1 MLKSTLLVIAAA
13 LAVLLVYAA
22 TKPDSFRVERSLR
35 IQAPPERL
43 HAMIN
48 DLRSFNTWN
57 PYERKDPALKGSYGA
72 TTVGPGARYG
82 WESSEVGTGSLAIL
96 ETVPASKVTMALDFV
111 KPFEAHNQAE
121 FTLQPEP
128 GGTRV
133 TWAMHGP
140 LPYLGKVMHVFI
152 NVDRM
157 VGTDFEA
164 GLANLKTLAE
174 KTMAEKAT

>member
-22 TKPDSFRVERSLR
+22 TRPDTFRVERSVR
-35 IQAPPERL
+35 IQAPPEKL

-57 PYERKDPALKGSYGA
+57 PYERKDPALKGSYGP
-72 TTVGPGARYG
+72 TTAGTGARYG
-82 WESSEVGTGSLAIL
+82 WESKEVGTGSLAIL

-121 FTLQPEP
+121 FTLQPEQ

-140 LPYLGKVMHVFI
+140 VPYLGKVMHVFI

-164 GLANLKTLAE
+164 GLANLKSLAE
-174 KTMAEKAT
+174 KST

>member
-22 TKPDSFRVERSLR
+22 TKPDTFRVERSLR
-35 IQAPPERL
+35 IHASPERL

-48 DLRSFNTWN
+48 DLHSFNTWN
-57 PYERKDPALKGSYGA
+57 PYERKDPALKGSYGQ
-72 TTVGPGARYG
+72 TTVGAGARYG
-82 WESSEVGTGSLAIL
+82 WESNEVGTGSLAIL

-121 FTLQPEP
+121 FTLQPEQD
-128 GGTRV
+128 GTRV

-140 LPYLGKVMHVFI
+140 VPYLAKVMHVFI

-174 KTMAEKAT
+174 KAVTEKAT

>member
-22 TKPDSFRVERSLR
+22 TKPDTFRVERSVR
-35 IQAPPERL
+35 IQASPEKL

-57 PYERKDPALKGSYGA
+57 PYERKDPALKGSYGP
-72 TTVGPGARYG
+72 TTVGTGARDG
-82 WESSEVGTGSLAIL
+82 WESQEVGTGSLAIL

-121 FTLQPEP
+121 FTLQPEQ

-140 LPYLGKVMHVFI
+140 VPYLGKVMHVFI

-164 GLANLKTLAE
+164 GLANLKSLAE
-174 KTMAEKAT
+174 KST

>member
-22 TKPDSFRVERSLR
+22 TRPDTFRVERSVR
-35 IQAPPERL
+35 IQAPPEKL

-57 PYERKDPALKGSYGA
+57 PYERKDPALKGSYGP
-72 TTVGPGARYG
+72 TTVGTGARYG
-82 WESSEVGTGSLAIL
+82 WESKEVGTGSLAIL

-121 FTLQPEP
+121 FTLQPEQ

-140 LPYLGKVMHVFI
+140 VPYLGKVMHVFI

-164 GLANLKTLAE
+164 GLANLKSLAE
-174 KTMAEKAT
+174 KST

>member
-22 TKPDSFRVERSLR
+22 TKPDTFRVERSVR
-35 IQAPPERL
+35 IQASPEKL

-57 PYERKDPALKGSYGA
+57 PYERKDPALKGSYGP
-72 TTVGPGARYG
+72 TTVGTGARYG
-82 WESSEVGTGSLAIL
+82 WESREVGTGSLAIL

-121 FTLQPEP
+121 FTLQPEQ

-140 LPYLGKVMHVFI
+140 VPYLGKVMHVFI

-164 GLANLKTLAE
+164 GLANLKSLAE
-174 KTMAEKAT
+174 KST

>member
-13 LAVLLVYAA
+13 LAVLLAYAA
-22 TKPDSFRVERSLR
+22 TKPDTFRVERSLR

-57 PYERKDPALKGSYGA
+57 PYERKDPAIKGNYGP
-72 TTVGPGARYG
+72 TTVGAGARYG
-82 WESSEVGTGSLAIL
+82 WESHEVGTGSLAIL

-121 FTLQPEP
+121 FTLQPEQ

-140 LPYLGKVMHVFI
+140 VPYLGKVMHVFI

-174 KTMAEKAT
+174 KNT

>member
-22 TKPDSFRVERSLR
+22 TKPDTFRVERSLR
-35 IQAPPERL
+35 IQASPEKL

-57 PYERKDPALKGSYGA
+57 PYERKDPALKGSYGP
-72 TTVGPGARYG
+72 TTVGTGARYG
-82 WESSEVGTGSLAIL
+82 WESQEVGTGSLAIL

-121 FTLQPEP
+121 FTLQPEQ

-140 LPYLGKVMHVFI
+140 VPYLGKVMHVFI

-164 GLANLKTLAE
+164 GLANLKSLAE
-174 KTMAEKAT
+174 KST

>member
-1 MLKSTLLVIAAA
+1 MLKTTLLTIAAA
-13 LAVLLVYAA
+13 LAVLLAYAA
-22 TKPDSFRVERSLR
+22 TRPDIFRVERSLR

-57 PYERKDPALKGSYGA
+57 PYERKDPALQGSYGA
-72 TTVGPGARYG
+72 TTVGKGASYG
-82 WESSEVGTGSLAIL
+82 WQSKEIGSGRMAIVD
-96 ETVPASKVTMALDFV
+96 TVPASKVTMTLDFIE
-111 KPFEAHNQAE
+111 PFEAHNHAE
-121 FTLQPEP
+121 FTLRPEP

-133 TWAMHGP
+133 TWALHGP
-140 LPYLGKVMHVFI
+140 VPYVAKVMHLFF

-157 VGTDFEA
+157 VGSDFEA

-174 KTMAEKAT
+174 KSA

>member
-22 TKPDSFRVERSLR
+22 TKPDTFRVERSVR
-35 IQAPPERL
+35 IQAPPEKL

-57 PYERKDPALKGSYGA
+57 PYERKDPALKGSYGP
-72 TTVGPGARYG
+72 TTVGTGARYG
-82 WESSEVGTGSLAIL
+82 WESKEVGTGSLAIL

-121 FTLQPEP
+121 FTLQPEQ

-140 LPYLGKVMHVFI
+140 VPYLGKVMHVFI

-164 GLANLKTLAE
+164 GLANLKSLAE
-174 KTMAEKAT
+174 KST

>member
-1 MLKSTLLVIAAA
+1 MLKSTLLVIATA

-22 TKPDSFRVERSLR
+22 TKPDTFRVERSVR
-35 IQAPPERL
+35 IQASPEKL

-57 PYERKDPALKGSYGA
+57 PYERKDPALKGSYGP
-72 TTVGPGARYG
+72 TTVGTGARYG
-82 WESSEVGTGSLAIL
+82 WESREVGTGSLAIL

-121 FTLQPEP
+121 FTLQPEQ

-140 LPYLGKVMHVFI
+140 VPYLGKVMHVFI

-164 GLANLKTLAE
+164 GLANLKSLAE
-174 KTMAEKAT
+174 KST

>member
-13 LAVLLVYAA
+13 LAVLLAYAA
-22 TKPDSFRVERSLR
+22 TKPDTFRVERSLR

-48 DLRSFNTWN
+48 DLRTFNTWN
-57 PYERKDPALKGSYGA
+57 PYERKDPAIKGSYGP

-82 WESSEVGTGSLAIL
+82 WESNEVGTGSLAIL

-121 FTLQPEP
+121 FTLQPEQ

-140 LPYLGKVMHVFI
+140 VPYLGKVMHVFI

-164 GLANLKTLAE
+164 GLANLKSLAE
-174 KTMAEKAT
+174 KNT